1 MEKKWIYGRRRRRR
15 RDQTRPDGLGAL
27 LPPTLMG
34 GGWTVRVWTKR
45 SGAGLG
51 AGDGRREMGTGCG
64 VWMCGCVDVWIDTHE
79 LRKKCEYPR
88 ANGKRLLRLI
98 ILD

>member
-1 MEKKWIYGRRRRRR
+1 MEAGPCASGLRGRARAWG
-15 RDQTRPDGLGAL
+15 Q
-27 LPPTLMG
+27 
-34 GGWTVRVWTKR
+34 
-45 SGAGLG
+45 
-51 AGDGRREMGTGCG
+51 EMGEGRWELG
-64 VWMCGCVDVWIDTHE
+64 VGCGCVDVWIDTHE

>member
-1 MEKKWIYGRRRRRR
+1 MGEGRWE
-15 RDQTRPDGLGAL
+15 LGV
-27 LPPTLMG
+27 G
-34 GGWTVRVWTKR
+34 
-45 SGAGLG
+45 
-51 AGDGRREMGTGCG
+51 
-64 VWMCGCVDVWIDTHE
+64 CGCVDVWIDTHE